1 MKVRFLFWCFTSV
14 LALLCHSLAGQVSN
28 RVGFYLGP
36 QVIIPSAEAN
46 GIRYDAGLRFT
57 LGIYHEVALG
67 KHFSI
72 VSEVN
77 YSGLGTRSDIILL
90 DNSGDPM
97 GMAAYSQNL
106 NYGQFPVLFRLRTG
120 GDWLSGHI
128 EAGPYVGMLLT
139 AKARLTDDSGIL
151 PDEVT
156 DIRENFE
163 SFDWGFKAGIGMDFQ
178 PVPHHIFILGLRF
191 AQGLHNVQSA
201 TGLQNRAIALQAGYV
216 FRIQ

>member
-1 MKVRFLFWCFTSV
+1 MKIRFLFCGLANV
-14 LALLCHSLAGQVSN
+14 LVLLCPSLTGQVSN

-36 QVIIPSAEAN
+36 QVIIPSAETN
-46 GIRYDAGLRFT
+46 GIRYDAGLRFA

-77 YSGLGTRSDIILL
+77 YSGLGTRSDIIFF
-90 DNSGDPM
+90 DNIGNM
-97 GMAAYSQNL
+97 GTAAYSQNL
-106 NYGQFPVLFRLRTG
+106 NYGQVPVLFRLRTG

-128 EAGPYVGMLLT
+128 ETGPYVGILLT

-178 PVPHHIFILGLRF
+178 PLPHHIFTLGLRF
-191 AQGLHNVQSA
+191 AQGLYVVQSA